1 MTTTTWNQPPATG
14 GLLDKRWQ
22 GLAQLSGRLMG
33 LSDDAEVL
41 RVALTDILGILGCDG
56 AQVVLHPFA
65 GHSGLEA
72 TVEAGMRHGAV
83 WIAETSPHRRLRS
96 GSGWQFSVPLVG
108 SSDTLGTLTVGRSS
122 VWGRATTKRL
132 TSSFA
137 LLLASALVAVRSLEV
152 ERTAVEAT
160 YQRVMLD
167 GLTSLGSRS
176 LLVDRGDRALLSA
189 RDRGKS
195 AALLLFDVDDFK
207 RVNDTLGHHAG
218 DRVLAEFGL
227 RLRRGVRAGDL
238 AVRLGGD
245 EFAVLTSQLSSAE
258 EAEQLAARLLQTL
271 AVPIAVD
278 DVELSVR
285 CSAGIAVFAED
296 GDNVRDLLRA
306 ADLAMYAAKGLGS
319 GLWQRYSPST
329 QALADRWS
337 TLAADLQRDSVD
349 DQLVL
354 HYQPQVDA
362 WSGEIAGFES
372 LARWEH
378 PQLGLLPPSEF
389 VLLAERAGLMSRLT
403 TAVLG
408 RALAD
413 HAQLQEVAPGCSVS
427 VNISARNLLGRG
439 LVTEVARLLV
449 EHDVRAELLTIE
461 VTEPPS
467 GVSPGVTETLTGLG
481 RLGCRVSVSEFGRGS
496 SSLMALSRY
505 QGIRELKLDSGL
517 VGDLLDDPTAERL
530 ARAIIGTA
538 HALDVR
544 VVAEGV
550 ESHDMVTHLRDLG
563 CDVLQ
568 GYHVRPPAV
577 LEEIRH
583 WAEAWPLQ
591 RDHRLGLAAAE
602 DLDESATG

>member
-1 MTTTTWNQPPATG
+1 MTTTSSQPQGADG
-14 GLLDKRWQ
+14 RLDKRWQ
-22 GLAQLSGRLMG
+22 GLAPLSGRLMG

-41 RVALTDILGILGCDG
+41 RVAMTDILDVLGCDG
-56 AQVVLHPFA
+56 AQVVLHPFG
-65 GHSGLEA
+65 GHPRLVA
-72 TVEAGMRHGAV
+72 TVGAGLHNGAV
-83 WIAETSPHRRLRS
+83 RVEQMSRDEGLRQS
-96 GSGWQFSVPLVG
+96 SGWSFSVPLAG
-108 SSDTLGTLTVGRSS
+108 SSDAIGTLTVVRRS
-122 VWGRATTKRL
+122 VWGRTTTKRL

-152 ERTAVEAT
+152 ERSTVEAT
-160 YQRVMLD
+160 YRRVMLD

-176 LLVDRGDRALLSA
+176 LLVDRGDRALRNA
-189 RDRGKS
+189 RDEGKV
-195 AALLLFDVDDFK
+195 AALVLFDADDFK
-207 RVNDTLGHHAG
+207 RINDTLGHHAG

-245 EFAVLTSQLSSAE
+245 EFAVLTSQLKCAE
-258 EAEQLAARLLQTL
+258 EAELLAARLLQTL

-278 DVELSVR
+278 DIELSVR
-285 CSAGIAVFAED
+285 ASAGIAVYAED

-337 TLAADLQRDSVD
+337 TLAEDLRRDSLD
-349 DQLVL
+349 EQLVL

-362 WSGEIAGFES
+362 WSGQITGFES

-389 VLLAERAGLMSRLT
+389 ILLAERAGLMSRLT

-413 HAQLQEVAPGCSVS
+413 HARLQEIATGCSVS

-439 LVTEVARLLV
+439 LVSEVARLLA
-449 EHDVRAELLTIE
+449 EHGVPAEQLTIE
-461 VTEPPS
+461 VAEPPS

-481 RLGCRVSVSEFGRGS
+481 RLGCRVSVSEFGSGS

-505 QGIRELKLDSGL
+505 EGIRELKLDAGL
-517 VGDLLDDPTAERL
+517 VADLLADPAAERL
-530 ARAIIGTA
+530 VRAIIGTA

-550 ESHDMVTHLRDLG
+550 ESPDMVTHLRDLG
-563 CDVLQ
+563 CDLLQ

-577 LEEIRH
+577 LDEVRH
-583 WAEAWPLQ
+583 WADAWQLQ
-591 RDHRLGLAAAE
+591 RDGKLGLVA
-602 DLDESATG
+602 DMLGESATG

>member
-1 MTTTTWNQPPATG
+1 
-14 GLLDKRWQ
+14 
-22 GLAQLSGRLMG
+22 MG

-41 RVALTDILGILGCDG
+41 RVALTDIFGVLDCDG

-65 GHSGLEA
+65 GHSGLVA
-72 TVEAGMRHGAV
+72 RVEAGMRNGAV
-83 WIAETSPHRRLRS
+83 WVAETRPDENLRR

-108 SSDTLGTLTVGRSS
+108 SSDPIGTLSVSRRS
-122 VWGRATTKRL
+122 VWGRTATKRL

-137 LLLASALVAVRSLEV
+137 LLLGSALVAVRSLAV
-152 ERTAVEAT
+152 ERMSVEAT

-176 LLVDRGDRALLSA
+176 LLVDRGDRALLNA
-189 RDRGKS
+189 KDEGMV

-207 RVNDTLGHHAG
+207 RINDTLGHHAG

-245 EFAVLTSQLSSAE
+245 EFAVLTSRLKSAD
-258 EAEQLAARLLQTL
+258 EAELLAAHLLQTL
-271 AVPIAVD
+271 SVPIAVD
-278 DVELSVR
+278 DIELSVR
-285 CSAGIAVFAED
+285 SSAGIAVYGED

-306 ADLAMYAAKGLGS
+306 ADLAMYAAKGLGT

-329 QALADRWS
+329 PALADRWS
-337 TLAADLQRDSVD
+337 TLAADLRRDSFD
-349 DQLVL
+349 EQLVL

-362 WSGEIAGFES
+362 WSGQITGFES

-389 VLLAERAGLMSRLT
+389 VLLAERAGLTSRLT
-403 TAVLG
+403 TAVLD

-413 HAQLQEVAPGCSVS
+413 HALVQEIAEGCSVS
-427 VNISARNLLGRG
+427 VNISARDLLGRG
-439 LVTEVARLLV
+439 LVSEVARLLA
-449 EHDVRAELLTIE
+449 EYGVRAELLTIE

-467 GVSPGVTETLTGLG
+467 GVSPSVTETLTGLG
-481 RLGCRVSVSEFGRGS
+481 RLGCRVSVSELGTGS
-496 SSLMALSRY
+496 SSLVALSRY
-505 QGIRELKLDSGL
+505 EGIRELKLDSGL
-517 VGDLLDDPTAERL
+517 VADLLGDPTAERL

-538 HALDVR
+538 HALDVQ

-577 LEEIRH
+577 LEEVRH
-583 WAEAWPLQ
+583 WVDAWPLQ
-591 RDHRLGLAAAE
+591 RDGKLGLAAGGF
-602 DLDESATG
+602 DDSATG

>member
-1 MTTTTWNQPPATG
+1 MTSTTRHPLPASRG
-14 GLLDKRWQ
+14 QLDERWQ
-22 GLAQLSGRLMG
+22 GLAQLGGRLMG

-41 RVALTDILGILGCDG
+41 RVALRDILDVLDCDG
-56 AQVVLHPFA
+56 AQVFLHPHA
-65 GHSGLEA
+65 GHSGLVA
-72 TVEAGMRHGAV
+72 RVEAGVLHGAV
-83 WIAETSPHRRLRS
+83 WVAEASPDETLRR
-96 GSGWQFSVPLVG
+96 GSGWQFDVPLMG
-108 SSDTLGTLTVGRSS
+108 SSGPVGTLSVGRHS
-122 VWGRATTKRL
+122 VWGRSATKRL
-132 TSSFA
+132 AASFA
-137 LLLASALVAVRSLEV
+137 LLLTSALVAVRSLAV
-152 ERTAVEAT
+152 ERASAEAT

-176 LLVDRGDRALLSA
+176 LLVDRGDRALLA
-189 RDRGKS
+189 AKEEGMV

-207 RVNDTLGHHAG
+207 RINDTLGHHAG

-227 RLRRGVRAGDL
+227 RLRRGVRDGDL

-245 EFAVLTSQLSSAE
+245 EFAVLTSVLKSTE
-258 EAEQLAARLLQTL
+258 EAELVAARLLQTL
-271 AVPIAVD
+271 SAPIVVD

-285 CSAGIAVFAED
+285 SSAGIAVYGED
-296 GDNVRDLLRA
+296 GDTVQELLRA
-306 ADLAMYAAKGLGS
+306 ADLAMYAAKGQGS
-319 GLWQRYSPST
+319 GLWQRFSPST

-337 TLAADLQRDSVD
+337 TLAADLRRDSLD
-349 DQLVL
+349 EQLVL

-362 WSGEIAGFES
+362 WSGEIVGFES

-378 PQLGLLPPSEF
+378 PELGLLPPSEF
-389 VLLAERAGLMSRLT
+389 VLLAERGGLATRLT

-408 RALAD
+408 RALVDLAL
-413 HAQLQEVAPGCSVS
+413 LQEIAEGCSVS
-427 VNISARNLLGRG
+427 VNISARSLLGRG
-439 LVTEVARLLV
+439 LVSEVARLLA

-481 RLGCRVSVSEFGRGS
+481 RLGCRVSVSEFGTGS

-505 QGIRELKLDSGL
+505 EGIRELKLYSGL
-517 VGDLLDDPTAERL
+517 VTDLLGDPTAERL

-538 HALDVR
+538 HALDVK

-577 LEEIRH
+577 LEEVRH
-583 WAEAWPLQ
+583 WADAWPLQ
-591 RDHRLGLAAAE
+591 RVGKLGLIASGLE
-602 DLDESATG
+602 EGATG